1 MGMTSASNMILLTLN
16 WNKKGEKQGWRM
28 MLMSGKVG
36 VGVTRDQGRERS
48 GWKRRKNERNAYR
61 ESSNQKKKQKQT
73 KVKAKKMQKK
83 MKWKTNYG

>member
-36 VGVTRDQGRERS
+36 VEVTRDRGRERS
-48 GWKRRKNERNAYR
+48 GWKRRKSERNAYR
-61 ESSNQKKKQKQT
+61 ESSNQKKKRKQT